1 MVLATLSVQ
10 KTGMIT
16 LPKKWRDRHPASRL
30 IAEETP
36 DGLLIRPVSEVEYYE
51 DADGSF
57 GLRFPLGMDMR
68 RFQKEFRAARKR
80 VEEEEDRAKK
90 SKGRSRR

>member
-1 MVLATLSVQ
+1 MVLATLNVQ

-16 LPKKWRDRHPASRL
+16 LPKKWRDRHPALRM

-36 DGLLIRPVSEVEYYE
+36 EGLLIRPVSEIEYYE
-51 DADGSF
+51 EENGSF

-68 RFQKEFRAARKR
+68 RFQKMFLAAEKR
-80 VEEEEDRAKK
+80 L
-90 SKGRSRR
+90 SRRKIVGKKQRPPQR

>member
-16 LPKKWRDRHPASRL
+16 LPKKWRDRHPATRL

-36 DGLLIRPVSEVEYYE
+36 DGLLIRPVSEIEYYE
-51 DADGSF
+51 EADGSF

-68 RFQKEFRAARKR
+68 RFQKMFRAARRR
-80 VEEEEDRAKK
+80 VEAEEDRTKNAKL
-90 SKGRSRR
+90 SSRR

>member
-1 MVLATLSVQ
+1 MVLATLCVQ

-16 LPKKWRDRHPASRL
+16 LPKKWRDRHPAQRL

-36 DGLLIRPVSEVEYYE
+36 EGLLIRPVSEIEYYE
-51 DADGSF
+51 DPDGSF

-68 RFQKEFRAARKR
+68 RFQKMFHAAEKR
-80 VEEEEDRAKK
+80 LNRRS
-90 SKGRSRR
+90 SKGKKQYSSQR